1 MGSRMEEASGSADD
15 NSRNIPRATF
25 IEDIAGHVQGKD
37 IQAIMKAISEVYG
50 KYKFMEG
57 RLVQQKRSLLGKMPD
72 IRRAIDVLE
81 MLIEKHKEGEENGEI
96 VPVEMRYKLA
106 DNVFGR
112 ATVNPG
118 DGKVMLWIGA
128 NIMME
133 YSYEEAMS
141 LLQKNLESASATY
154 ASLDIDLAFLKDQI
168 TISEVNI
175 ARLHNYN
182 VAQKEK
188 AKVAAVSS

>member
-1 MGSRMEEASGSADD
+1 
-15 NSRNIPRATF
+15 
-25 IEDIAGHVQGKD
+25 
-37 IQAIMKAISEVYG
+37 
-50 KYKFMEG
+50 
-57 RLVQQKRSLLGKMPD
+57 
-72 IRRAIDVLE
+72 
-81 MLIEKHKEGEENGEI
+81 
-96 VPVEMRYKLA
+96 
-106 DNVFGR
+106 
-112 ATVNPG
+112 
-118 DGKVMLWIGA
+118 MLWIGA